1 MSEKKLLLGPLSAG
15 GQGAHFT
22 PERVA
27 FDIPQRIT
35 NSSSRAAY
43 VPSAWPVRA
52 GAEDHKKFKT
62 RGIDA

>member
-1 MSEKKLLLGPLSAG
+1 MSKPLSIGPLRQG
-15 GQGAHFT
+15 GEGQHYT
-22 PERVA
+22 PSRVE

-52 GAEDHKKFKT
+52 GADDHKQFKT
-62 RGIDA
+62 KGIDA